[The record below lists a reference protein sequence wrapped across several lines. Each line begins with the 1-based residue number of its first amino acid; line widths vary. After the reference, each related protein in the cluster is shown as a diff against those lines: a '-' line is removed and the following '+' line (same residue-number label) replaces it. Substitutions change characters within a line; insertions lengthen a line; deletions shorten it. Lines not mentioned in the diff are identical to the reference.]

1 MGEYIGMCI
10 RVGLFPCLQACVGA
24 RMWLCLLKAMWVW
37 FSVELLHQPPSKLR
51 LHQGFSSLQ
60 GIKKGDLS

>member
-1 MGEYIGMCI
+1 MGEHVGTCT

-24 RMWLCLLKAMWVW
+24 HMWLWAL